1 MKTII
6 LLLVI
11 TVGNSQGG
19 VRVEI
24 ERLRFP
30 DLRACE
36 TALSVLEKVNTW
48 MDDRTKLGGVS
59 SKAKGACFET
69 LITR

>member
-24 ERLRFP
+24 ESLRFP
-30 DLRACE
+30 DLRACA

-48 MDDRTKLGGVS
+48 MDDSTKLGGVS

-69 LITR
+69 LSPR